1 MEQLMHGLN
10 IPTKI
15 YYGRDILEKGIKRAH
30 SESGIV
36 CGNVLVVTTGRS
48 LIRLGYLNR
57 LKEALQNIDDVKNV
71 IVYDQVSANPKL
83 TEISDAISI
92 GKKEKC
98 DMVVGFG
105 GGSALDAAKAV
116 AAGIP
121 AETDIK
127 EMFRGNQEPQIV
139 LPIIAVPTTAGT
151 GSELSKAAILSDT
164 ELGTKGGLRG
174 SGLFPRAAIVDSVFT
189 ESVPFATT
197 METGFDVLAH
207 AIESYVAKTASPFS
221 EMLSEY
227 VIREAAKS
235 IRRLTKDLNDT
246 QAREKMSFCSMIMGI
261 NLGNTGTALPHRMQ
275 YPIGA
280 HTESSHG
287 AGLAALYPSWMKY
300 EKLYSSEKISKVLV
314 LMECKE
320 IEELLTEM
328 KLTGKLRDFGIQENE
343 LLHMADEVTG
353 NVGND
358 PASVEKDIIY
368 KIYQESF

>member
-1 MEQLMHGLN
+1 MYGLN

-15 YYGRDILEKGIKRAH
+15 YYGRNILEEGIRRAH
-30 SESGIV
+30 SETEIIR
-36 CGNVLVVTTGRS
+36 GNVLIVSTGRS
-48 LIRLGYLNR
+48 LIRLGYLDM
-57 LKEALQNIDDVKNV
+57 LKEALNGISDVQDV
-71 IVYDQVSANPKL
+71 IVYDQISANPKL
-83 TEISDAISI
+83 IEVCDAVSL
-92 GKKEKC
+92 GRKEKC
-98 DMVVGFG
+98 QVVVGFG

-121 AETDIK
+121 DGTDIK
-127 EMFRGNQEPQIV
+127 EMFRGNKEPQKV

-164 ELGTKGGLRG
+164 ELGIKGGLRG
-174 SGLFPRAAIVDSVFT
+174 SKLFPKAAIVDSVFT
-189 ESVPFATT
+189 ESVPFAIT

-221 EMLSEY
+221 EMISEY
-227 VIREAAKS
+227 VIREATKS
-235 IRRLTKDLNDT
+235 IRKLTKDLHDK

-287 AGLAALYPSWMKY
+287 AGLAALYPSWIKY
-300 EKLYSSEKISKVLV
+300 EKIYSPKKISRVFE

-320 IEELLTEM
+320 ISDLLKEM
-328 KLTGKLRDFGIQENE
+328 KLNKKLTDLGIQKNQ
-343 LLHMADEVTG
+343 LKQMANEVTG

-358 PASVEKDIIY
+358 PAFVEKDIIY

>member
-1 MEQLMHGLN
+1 MEQLIHGLN

-15 YYGRDILEKGIKRAH
+15 YYGREILEEGFKRAH
-30 SESGIV
+30 NETGIV

-48 LIRLGYLNR
+48 LIRLGYLDR
-57 LKEALQNIDDVKNV
+57 LKEALLNIRDVHNV
-71 IVYDQVSANPKL
+71 IIYDQISANPKL
-83 TEISDAISI
+83 TEVSEAIFI

-98 DMVVGFG
+98 DVVVGFG

-121 AETDIK
+121 DETDIK
-127 EMFRGNQEPQIV
+127 EMFRGNKEPQKV

-164 ELGTKGGLRG
+164 ELGIKGGLRG
-174 SGLFPRAAIVDSVFT
+174 GRLFPRVAIVDSVFT
-189 ESVPFATT
+189 ESVPFAIT

-207 AIESYVAKTASPFS
+207 AIESYVARTASPFS

-227 VIREAAKS
+227 VIREATKS
-235 IRRLTKDLNDT
+235 IRKLTKDLHDT

-287 AGLAALYPSWMKY
+287 AGLAVLYPSWMKY
-300 EKLYSSEKISKVLV
+300 ERIYSPEKISKVFE

-328 KLTGKLRDFGIQENE
+328 KLTKKLRDFEIQENE
-343 LLHMADEVTG
+343 LMKMSGEVTG

-358 PASVEKDIIY
+358 PAAIEKDIIY
-368 KIYQESF
+368 KIYMEAF

>member
-1 MEQLMHGLN
+1 MEQLVHGLN

-15 YYGRDILEKGIKRAH
+15 YYGRDILEEGIRRTH
-30 SESGIV
+30 NEIGIV

-48 LIRLGYLNR
+48 LIRMGYLNR
-57 LKEALQNIDDVKNV
+57 LKEALQNIKDVKNV
-71 IVYDQVSANPKL
+71 IVYDQISANPKL

-92 GKKEKC
+92 GKKENC
-98 DMVVGFG
+98 DVVVGFG

-116 AAGIP
+116 AAGILN
-121 AETDIK
+121 ETDIK
-127 EMFRGNQEPQIV
+127 EMFRGNKEPQNV

-164 ELGTKGGLRG
+164 ELGIKGGLRG
-174 SGLFPRAAIVDSVFT
+174 NKLFPKAAIVDSVFT
-189 ESVPFATT
+189 ESVPFAIT

-207 AIESYVAKTASPFS
+207 AIESYVTKTASPFS

-227 VIREAAKS
+227 VIREATKS
-235 IRRLTKDLNDT
+235 IRKLTKDLNDT

-280 HTESSHG
+280 HTKSSHG

-300 EKLYSSEKISKVLV
+300 EKLYSPGKISKVLV
-314 LMECKE
+314 WMECKE

-328 KLTGKLRDFGIQENE
+328 KLTKKLRDFGIQENE
-343 LLHMADEVTG
+343 LLQMTDEVTG

>member
-15 YYGRDILEKGIKRAH
+15 YYGRDILEEGIKRTH
-30 SESGIV
+30 SESKIV

-48 LIRLGYLNR
+48 LIRLGHLNR
-57 LKEALQNIDDVKNV
+57 LKEALQNIKDVKSV
-71 IVYDQVSANPKL
+71 IVYDQISANPKL

-92 GKKEKC
+92 GKKENC
-98 DMVVGFG
+98 DVVVGFG

-121 AETDIK
+121 DETDIK
-127 EMFRGNQEPQIV
+127 EMFRGNQEPQKV

-174 SGLFPRAAIVDSVFT
+174 SRLFPRAAIVDSMFT
-189 ESVPFATT
+189 ESVPFDIT

-227 VIREAAKS
+227 VIREATKS
-235 IRRLTKDLNDT
+235 IRKLVIDLNDV

-300 EKLYSSEKISKVLV
+300 EKIYSPKKISRVFE

-320 IEELLTEM
+320 ILDLLKEM
-328 KLTGKLRDFGIQENE
+328 KLNKKLTDLGIQKNQ
-343 LLHMADEVTG
+343 LTQMVDEVTG

-358 PASVEKDIIY
+358 PASVEEDIIC

>member
-1 MEQLMHGLN
+1 MEQLMYGLN

-15 YYGRDILEKGIKRAH
+15 YYGRNILEEGIRRAH
-30 SESGIV
+30 SETEIIR
-36 CGNVLVVTTGRS
+36 GNVLIVSTGRS
-48 LIRLGYLNR
+48 LIRLGYLDM
-57 LKEALQNIDDVKNV
+57 LKEALNGISDVQDV
-71 IVYDQVSANPKL
+71 IVYDQISANPKL
-83 TEISDAISI
+83 IEVCDAVSL
-92 GKKEKC
+92 GRKEKC
-98 DMVVGFG
+98 QVVVGFG

-121 AETDIK
+121 DGTDIK
-127 EMFRGNQEPQIV
+127 EMFRGNKEPQKV

-164 ELGTKGGLRG
+164 ELGIKGGLRG
-174 SGLFPRAAIVDSVFT
+174 SKLFPKAAIVDSVFT
-189 ESVPFATT
+189 ESVPFAIT

-221 EMLSEY
+221 EMISEY
-227 VIREAAKS
+227 VIREATKS
-235 IRRLTKDLNDT
+235 IRKLTKDLHDK

-287 AGLAALYPSWMKY
+287 AGLAALYPSWIKY
-300 EKLYSSEKISKVLV
+300 EKIYSPKKISRVFE

-320 IEELLTEM
+320 ISDLLKEM
-328 KLTGKLRDFGIQENE
+328 KLNKKLTDLGIQKNQ
-343 LLHMADEVTG
+343 LKQMANEVTG

-358 PASVEKDIIY
+358 PAFVEKDIIY